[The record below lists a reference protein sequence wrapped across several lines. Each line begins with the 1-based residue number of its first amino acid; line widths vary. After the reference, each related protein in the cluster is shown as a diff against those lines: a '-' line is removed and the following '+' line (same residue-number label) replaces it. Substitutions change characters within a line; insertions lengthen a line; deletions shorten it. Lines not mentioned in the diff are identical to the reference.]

1 MANPIVRWL
10 NGVVASGQ
18 AGTGSSA
25 LESQLAALEHELE
38 GAVAGYRGTPLNR
51 AGDLCIKAGD
61 RERALG
67 YYGQSID
74 AFLEDGQLESARG
87 VALKIVRIHPGA
99 VRTLCTLTW
108 LDLASG
114 HSADALTHLE
124 QYVEA
129 VLRGG
134 QREIAT
140 AQIRK
145 MGDMEL
151 PQKVRDAA
159 ADALDRLDEP
169 DAAAGVRGWSGGGEG
184 EEPESRERLRERLR
198 ERCFE
203 AAVQSGRR

>member
-18 AGTGSSA
+18 AGTGSPA
-25 LESQLAALEHELE
+25 LESQLAALEREVE

-140 AQIRK
+140 AQIRR
-145 MGDMEL
+145 MGNMEL

-169 DAAAGVRGWSGGGEG
+169 EAAAGVREWSGGGEG
-184 EEPESRERLRERLR
+184 EEPESRERLRER
-198 ERCFE
+198 CFE